1 MADIRLSNGRS
12 LTVQAVLPDVFRVRF
27 SDAESD
33 RESMLTRYGILKT
46 GDHPNAVWQES
57 DSRPTLFY
65 CGATVE
71 LDPSECRLTVAN
83 EKVKDLSS
91 VHAATG
97 KKWPRPG
104 ICHYPGL
111 G

>member
-12 LTVQAVLPDVFRVRF
+12 LSVQAVMPDIFRVRF

-46 GDHPNAVWQES
+46 GDHPDAVWQES
-57 DSRPTLFY
+57 EPLPTLSY

-71 LDPSECRLTVAN
+71 LDPSECRLTIAN
-83 EKVKDLSS
+83 E
-91 VHAATG
+91 
-97 KKWPRPG
+97 
-104 ICHYPGL
+104 
-111 G
+111 

>member
-46 GDHPNAVWQES
+46 GTI
-57 DSRPTLFY
+57 PTRS
-65 CGATVE
+65 GRNRIPAP
-71 LDPSECRLTVAN
+71 PSPIAEPLWN
-83 EKVKDLSS
+83 
-91 VHAATG
+91 
-97 KKWPRPG
+97 
-104 ICHYPGL
+104 
-111 G
+111 